1 MLKFLGAV
9 NSAVSFQYSELMR
22 LVVLSETY
30 TRMPLRRIFGK
41 DSPVPLLAGKF
52 EKQIAYFQVIRL
64 HWVFENLRHQTAQGQ
79 IPVFHNEPTKEPLRI
94 AV

>member
-22 LVVLSETY
+22 MC
-30 TRMPLRRIFGK
+30 MPLRRIFGK

-79 IPVFHNEPTKEPLRI
+79 ITVFHNEPTKEPLRI